1 MYVAVQKIYG
11 KSKVYGY
18 SKDVVTTTLNTGTT
32 ILYGW
37 QYSSE
42 KFERENYSYKITVK
56 ESYRENGKVKQK
68 QVVMGTYHWF
78 DFIDHYVYCDDW
90 FCEKLSDAFLDKS
103 GKDMDAVYDE
113 IDKKIEEIQSIES
126 KKWMTSK
133 EYKVHSKHLEMIRK
147 YELKKTAYDEI
158 YGKDIFEQIYDIHLK
173 IMNQELYEQ
182 LPKIRTEKKRADE
195 EKQEYERRSREEK
208 QKQWEK
214 YFKGFG
220 DGSYQTGSCSNYTD
234 KEKEYLKK
242 FYKAL
247 AAKFHPDVLEGDN
260 EPMQLVNKLKEQWG
274 I

>member
-1 MYVAVQKIYG
+1 MYVSVQKIYG
-11 KSKVYGY
+11 KSKIYGY
-18 SKDVVTTTLNTGTT
+18 AKDVVTTTINTGTT
-32 ILYGW
+32 IIYGW

-42 KFERENYSYKITVK
+42 KFERENYSYKIVVK
-56 ESYRENGKVKQK
+56 ESYREGRKVKQK
-68 QVVMGTYHWF
+68 QVVMGTFHWF
-78 DFIDHYVYCDDW
+78 EFIDHYVYGDEIFD
-90 FCEKLSDAFLDKS
+90 EKLADVFADKPDEVENIY
-103 GKDMDAVYDE
+103 KD

-158 YGKDIFEQIYDIHLK
+158 YGKGIFEQIYDIHLK

-220 DGSYQTGSCSNYTD
+220 DGSYQTGLCSNYTD

-247 AAKFHPDVLEGDN
+247 AAKFHPDVLGGDN
-260 EPMQLVNKLKEQWG
+260 GPMQLVNKLKEQWG